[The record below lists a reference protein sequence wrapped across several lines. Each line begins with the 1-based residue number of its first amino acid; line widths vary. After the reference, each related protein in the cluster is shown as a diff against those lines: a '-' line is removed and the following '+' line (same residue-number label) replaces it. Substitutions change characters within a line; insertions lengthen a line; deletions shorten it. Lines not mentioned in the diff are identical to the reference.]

1 MGYSRL
7 KLSYYHL
14 TPGIIEAERNNETG
28 ELESASGG
36 KHYGKQLPFQQVHH
50 YKAVL
55 DNSFSLKSGIL
66 KVIAAYQQNRRQ
78 EYEESKNECG
88 LDFMLHTINY
98 DVRYILPEY
107 NGCKTNPGINVMYQ
121 RTLNKGE

>member
-1 MGYSRL
+1 M
-7 KLSYYHL
+7 
-14 TPGIIEAERNNETG
+14 
-28 ELESASGG
+28 ESSSGG
-36 KHYGKQLPFQQVHH
+36 KHYGKQLPFQQVRH

-55 DNSFSLKSGIL
+55 DNSFFLKSGTL
-66 KVIAAYQQNRRQ
+66 KIIAAYQQNRRQ

-107 NGCKTNPGINVMYQ
+107 NGWKTNAGINGMYQ
-121 RTLNKGE
+121 KSLNKGEEFLIPAYDLFDFCLLYTSDAADD